1 MTLDLITILTTNV
14 AIQWYNDVYPYFEVQ
29 EVTRKKKTKVC
40 KNLSTTPGWEIE
52 NLFLFFF
59 KESHHVTPASLELT
73 RWTRLALNLQLS
85 PSLCLQST
93 ENKGMHDH
101 TYLET
106 KFSILISQF

>member
-1 MTLDLITILTTNV
+1 MLL
-14 AIQWYNDVYPYFEVQ
+14 YNDTMMYILILSFRKWPE
-29 EVTRKKKTKVC
+29 RKKQKFVKTSA
-40 KNLSTTPGWEIE
+40 LLQAEIE
-52 NLFLFFF
+52 NLFLFLFF

-85 PSLCLQST
+85 PFLCLQST
-93 ENKGMHDH
+93 ENKGMHDY